1 MLRQSQSRSADHPL
15 VGSYYHSDTSLY
27 LVEEKRGDHA
37 LVEDCSTG
45 QLLDMDVRAI
55 LRLTPVR
62 MNDAAD
68 SKSPS
73 RAWSEERVGNTG

>member
-1 MLRQSQSRSADHPL
+1 MFRQSQSRSADQPL

-27 LVEEKRGDHA
+27 LVEEKHGDHA

-45 QLLDMDVRAI
+45 ELLDMDVSAV
-55 LRLTPVR
+55 LQLTPVR
-62 MNDAAD
+62 VNDAVP

-73 RAWSEERVGNTG
+73 RALSDEPVGNPR